1 MDHLFRRS
9 YVVAAQE
16 ASSKTGALPPP
27 VRGIP
32 GVKRVWVFLL
42 PAVVVAG
49 CGGGGRHAVTVPPY
63 GDYPAQTV
71 AASTNPKACTTD
83 AGAFARDARAL
94 VLHSSAATAYPAD
107 LYYVIV
113 REDFADFQASRC
125 VPKLLGAALRARL
138 SPHQRTALAAD
149 LPRALADVVRA
160 GLTATSVEG
169 GTVTISGNDEFHTA
183 TERVAH
189 DPAECARDG
198 RIFAR
203 DALAF
208 VEHSTTN
215 AAYPA
220 DLYYSII
227 RGDFADFQAR
237 RCEPSYLR
245 APLRARLS
253 AQQRTTLVGD
263 LPQAMAD
270 AVRAGLARAG

>member
-1 MDHLFRRS
+1 M
-9 YVVAAQE
+9 
-16 ASSKTGALPPP
+16 
-27 VRGIP
+27 
-32 GVKRVWVFLL
+32 
-42 PAVVVAG
+42 
-49 CGGGGRHAVTVPPY
+49 
-63 GDYPAQTV
+63 
-71 AASTNPKACTTD
+71 
-83 AGAFARDARAL
+83 
-94 VLHSSAATAYPAD
+94 
-107 LYYVIV
+107 IV

-125 VPKLLGAALRARL
+125 APKLLGAALRARL
-138 SPHQRTALAAD
+138 SPQQRAALAAD

-160 GLTATSVEG
+160 GLTAASAEE

-208 VEHSTTN
+208 VEHSTTD

-245 APLRARLS
+245 APLRAHLS
-253 AQQRTTLVGD
+253 APQRTTLVGD

-270 AVRAGLARAG
+270 VVRAGLARAG